1 MRILSVALVI
11 VGFLHACLG
20 SATPPSPSWV
30 GNRVRVGVL
39 GAGKNSPKEGL
50 GLSKTRY
57 V

>member
-30 GNRVRVGVL
+30 GNRVRVGFL
-39 GAGKNSPKEGL
+39 GAGNNSPKEGL
-50 GLSKTRY
+50 DLSKTRY